1 MNSFNW
7 CVTNIPKMFHTNLYC
22 DAMYFQEAYLCPN
35 INELL
40 REKNQL
46 LEQLKSLL
54 FGSIELRE
62 KGGKQYIYVHYCLDG
77 VLTTKDGIFLF

>member
-1 MNSFNW
+1 M
-7 CVTNIPKMFHTNLYC
+7 
-22 DAMYFQEAYLCPN
+22 PN

-54 FGSIELRE
+54 YGSIELRE
-62 KGGKQYIYVHYCLDG
+62 KDGKQYIYVHYRLDG